1 MRDRHSRASL
11 SFSLT
16 KPNGR
21 QRHLPQRSKSLPTK
35 GECVLARVT
44 SLAIDFCP
52 PGESVS
58 LTFCSLV
65 ADAGNLN
72 VHIRGQGYNRFRGVL
87 LGINLRED
95 LVFGQTFLLRGA
107 VCLSLCVG
115 VVLVLAAGTVQLC
128 KVVLVGPLF
137 GVNLRVLVC
146 HLVNFSFGQSNG
158 FGLSGIS

>member
-21 QRHLPQRSKSLPTK
+21 PRHLPQRPSSLPTK
-35 GECVLARVT
+35 GECVPARVT

-52 PGESVS
+52 PGGSVS

-72 VHIRGQGYNRFRGVL
+72 VHIRGQGYNGFGGVL
-87 LGINLRED
+87 FGINLREN
-95 LVFGQTFLLRGA
+95 
-107 VCLSLCVG
+107 
-115 VVLVLAAGTVQLC
+115 LVLGET
-128 KVVLVGPLF
+128 LF
-137 GVNLRVLVC
+137 L
-146 HLVNFSFGQSNG
+146 
-158 FGLSGIS
+158 